1 MLLVHSRSQRNSTE
15 PPRAADSTFRPPRLA
30 STLPGP
36 SFRPTEAAPGEVVRV
51 RAAGPKATSLNVS
64 YSISGAAP
72 APLTTPPSG
81 CPRFPRPPAGTR
93 LGFLFFTGLD
103 SSGLPLS
110 LQALWA
116 TSTPSMDML
125 TTLNPGLSSERQAP
139 GRPGVP
145 RWKSNRHL
153 EPTVAERGL
162 WVSAAPA
169 RPVRAPI
176 FPILRTAVGSCCP
189 SLNHQRHPQ
198 PRPTSSQ
205 LRPHRAELRAR
216 PISAAVLGDGS
227 RVLSVSTLVHAPDSR
242 TC

>member
-1 MLLVHSRSQRNSTE
+1 MLLVHSLSQRNSTE
-15 PPRAADSTFRPPRLA
+15 PPRAADSTFQPPRLA
-30 STLPGP
+30 STPPGP
-36 SFRPTEAAPGEVVRV
+36 SFRPTEAAPGEAVRV

-64 YSISGAAP
+64 YSTSGAAP

-81 CPRFPRPPAGTR
+81 RPRFPRPPAGTR
-93 LGFLFFTGLD
+93 LGFLFFTGPRPDLLSVD

-116 TSTPSMDML
+116 TSTPSVDIV
-125 TTLNPGLSSERQAP
+125 TTLDPGLSSERQAH

-169 RPVRAPI
+169 RPVRGPHLPHPAYGGGVTAAP
-176 FPILRTAVGSCCP
+176 A
-189 SLNHQRHPQ
+189 
-198 PRPTSSQ
+198 
-205 LRPHRAELRAR
+205 
-216 PISAAVLGDGS
+216 
-227 RVLSVSTLVHAPDSR
+227 
-242 TC
+242 